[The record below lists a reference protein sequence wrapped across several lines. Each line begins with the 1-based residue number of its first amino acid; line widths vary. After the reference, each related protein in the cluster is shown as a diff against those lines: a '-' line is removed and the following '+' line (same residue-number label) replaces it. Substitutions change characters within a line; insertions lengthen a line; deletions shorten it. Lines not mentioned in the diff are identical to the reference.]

1 VWSSSCATRFDEAEL
16 VLILAVDTIPG
27 TPASMPAHF
36 DLGTPTEGPLG
47 KSRSFGYAVPRTSLV
62 KSILAPLLSLLPRL
76 GGGRKRN
83 DEGIIAPRTP
93 LRGSPLPSPGI
104 APQGYSPWSGLDA
117 PSNGN
122 LTPGG
127 GSLGVNLS
135 PSMAFQNSV
144 SNRNMLSPL
153 MMKAPPPRRT
163 ASEIHVSGSTGSQVT
178 PRRTNSPSIN
188 GSSPGSGG
196 YNDPIFPA
204 QEEMGSRSVSPVPM
218 MNGSSPSA
226 AGLTTRR
233 GGRKDD

>member
-1 VWSSSCATRFDEAEL
+1 
-16 VLILAVDTIPG
+16 
-27 TPASMPAHF
+27 MPAHF
-36 DLGTPTEGPLG
+36 DLGTPTEGHSG
-47 KSRSFGYAVPRTSLV
+47 KSRSFGYTVPRTSLV
-62 KSILAPLLSLLPRL
+62 KSILAPLLSLLPRI

-104 APQGYSPWSGLDA
+104 APQGYSPWSGTDA

-153 MMKAPPPRRT
+153 MMKAPPPPRRT

-178 PRRTNSPSIN
+178 PRRTGSPSVN

-196 YNDPIFPA
+196 YNDPVFAAP
-204 QEEMGSRSVSPVPM
+204 EEMGSRSVSPVPM
-218 MNGSSPSA
+218 MNGSNPSA
-226 AGLTTRR
+226 AGLTARR